1 MIAIALSCKP
11 KILIADEPT
20 TALDVTIQAQ
30 ILELIQDLA
39 KTLGTSVVL
48 ITHNLGILAR
58 YANKINVMYA
68 GHLIESGNTD
78 EIFYNP
84 KHPYTSGLLNSVPR
98 LDLDPNTE
106 LPTIPGEVPNL
117 AEFGGG
123 CVFRTRCPS
132 PSKECKEG
140 KSEMG
145 LIEVKPGHLVDKC
158 CVNCK

>member
-1 MIAIALSCKP
+1 
-11 KILIADEPT
+11 
-20 TALDVTIQAQ
+20 
-30 ILELIQDLA
+30 
-39 KTLGTSVVL
+39 
-48 ITHNLGILAR
+48 
-58 YANKINVMYA
+58 MYA

-145 LIEVKPGHLVDKC
+145 LIEVKPGHWVDKC